1 MRCAGCGA
9 DISEGATGICPR
21 CGAPLAALDNPTMLA
36 GVDAVADTAGAAR
49 AGVVRPGIS
58 SVPEQFTQ
66 ASAPQAITRAMGATM
81 PSGAGSPGSM
91 QGGMLAPGAA
101 FGPRYH
107 VIRLLG
113 AGGMGAVYQAW
124 DNELGVAV
132 ALKVIRPEVM
142 VDPDGARDLERRF
155 KRELLLARQ
164 VTHKNVVRIHDLG
177 EIDGIKYITMPYIQ
191 GTDLWSRLRREG
203 KLPVPKVIGI
213 ARQVAQ
219 GLAAAHEAGVVHR
232 DLKPANIMIDEE
244 DRAIIMDF
252 GIARSTSGGATLLG
266 TVVGTLEYMAP
277 EQAMG
282 QPVDHRADIY
292 TFGLILYD
300 LLLGRRSAA
309 GAETAVAELMK
320 RIQRALPPARTV
332 DPSIPE
338 PVEQIISTCLE
349 PDPAARFQTTV
360 ELIAALE
367 NLDNDGRVIDP
378 ARRDT
383 TARRSTRGGFP
394 FPTQPRPAIAPSP
407 RVRVFTAARIAAV
420 GLTGALAIA
429 GAVYVG
435 LPRTTNPP
443 PSADAGDAPRQ
454 QTTLAILPFRNQT
467 GDASLDWLGLAVA
480 ETLKGAVPQNRIRTI
495 SSDRIF
501 QVVRDLRVSLDT
513 EPDVGMLRK
522 VGEFTNASTI
532 LSGRYVKAGD
542 QLRLEAALRD
552 VQRGVSESVSATIAD
567 QRQLMDGVSV
577 LSRGIEE
584 KLLAGSPRATTGV
597 AAAPPSTQSVDALR
611 FFSEGIELGRRGN
624 HLEAL
629 KKFEAAVAADGLFAL
644 AHAKLAQTYA
654 NLGRDADAERASRR
668 ALEQAA
674 NLPERERYLV
684 DATHAQVLHDQKKAI
699 EAYEKLLRLTP
710 GDPEVLFNLAR
721 RYEAT
726 GTFDRARTNYLKV
739 LESDPKY
746 FDALFA
752 AGRVEVQLGQPQTAL
767 DFLNPALSVAIQL
780 DNDEG
785 RGSALNAI
793 GVAYKVLKKPAD
805 AQRYYREALEIRR
818 RIGDKR
824 GMASTLGEL
833 AQVQD
838 DLGSPKEALAS
849 YQGSLQLRREIGD
862 KRGLAI
868 GLNNLGTLY
877 QQLGRHDDA
886 LANYKEALQLQTELG
901 SADHQGI
908 ALHNIGLTLT
918 AQAHY
923 DDAAGYLQR
932 ALQLREQLKVSS
944 AVCDTLRSLGDLN
957 VRLAQYEPALGYF
970 LKALEVARE
979 VGDRRGAALAS
990 IGTGVVFEQQGRYR
1004 AALGAKKEG
1013 LEGLRATREVGA
1025 SYVDALVEY
1034 AHAWSLVARHD
1045 EARTLFEEARAA
1057 GEKLQNSGVVAQAL
1071 TFRAEDALLAGKPAD
1086 AVALS
1091 SQAVQSAA
1099 SSNDRYLVLLTKLN
1113 LAKAQMASGRSQF
1126 AGTSADAVAKE
1137 SARLGLRYLAA
1148 DASLTWGEAL
1158 LAQRN
1163 HGKATVTLMAAL
1175 RDAER
1180 IGARPLM
1187 TRAHYAIATSL
1198 RLAGQPATAD
1208 PHYREASRLLAD
1220 LQNEAGN
1227 DSLIKRADFGMIAAG
1242 VNRKPPFSE

>member
-9 DISEGATGICPR
+9 DLSEGATGICPR
-21 CGAPLAALDNPTMLA
+21 CGALVAALDNPTILP
-36 GVDAVADTAGAAR
+36 GAA
-49 AGVVRPGIS
+49 AVSNTASAEEIVVVRPPTS
-58 SVPEQFTQ
+58 PALEQFTV
-66 ASAPQAITRAMGATM
+66 ASAPQAATRAVGATL
-81 PSGAGSPGSM
+81 PFGAASLGSM
-91 QGGMLAPGAA
+91 QVGMLAPGAA

-142 VDPDGARDLERRF
+142 MDPDGARDLERRF

-191 GTDLWSRLRREG
+191 GTDLWSRLQREG
-203 KLPVPKVIGI
+203 KLPVSKVIGI

-252 GIARSTSGGATLLG
+252 GIARSTSGGATMLG

-300 LLLGRRSAA
+300 LLLGRRSAS

-320 RIQRALPPARTV
+320 RIQRSLPPARSL

-338 PVEQIISTCLE
+338 PIEQIISTCLE
-349 PDPAARFQTTV
+349 PDPAGRYQTMV

-367 NLDNDGRVIDP
+367 NIDNEGRVIDP
-378 ARRDT
+378 ARREAT
-383 TARRSTRGGFP
+383 TRRQTRPAFP
-394 FPTQPRPAIAPSP
+394 FPAQPVPTPPAP
-407 RVRVFTAARIAAV
+407 RVRIFTPARIAAAV
-420 GLTGALAIA
+420 VIGVVAVAAGTYFSSKGAA
-429 GAVYVG
+429 
-435 LPRTTNPP
+435 NPS
-443 PSADAGDAPRQ
+443 SAPQATDTARQ
-454 QTTLAILPFRNQT
+454 EPTLAILPFRNQT
-467 GDASLDWLGLAVA
+467 GDASLDWLGPAVA
-480 ETLKGAVPQNRIRTI
+480 EMLKGAVPQNRIRTI
-495 SSDRIF
+495 SADRVF

-513 EPDVGMLRK
+513 EPDAGTMKR

-532 LSGRYVKAGD
+532 VAGRYLKAGSD
-542 QLRLEAALRD
+542 LRLELVLRD
-552 VQRGVSESVSATIAD
+552 IQRGVSESVSATMAD
-567 QRQLMDGVSV
+567 QRQLMDAVTV

-584 KLLAGSPRATTGV
+584 KLLADSPRATAGM
-597 AAAPPSTQSVDALR
+597 AAPRPSTQSVEALR
-611 FFSEGIELGRRGN
+611 FFSEGVELGRRGN
-624 HLEAL
+624 HLEAR
-629 KKFEAAVAADGLFAL
+629 KKFEAAVTADGQFAL

-654 NLGRDADAERASRR
+654 NLGHDAEADRASRR
-668 ALEQAA
+668 AVEHAA

-710 GDPEVLFNLAR
+710 DDPEVLFNLAR

-726 GTFDRARTNYLKV
+726 GTFDQARAHYRKV

-752 AGRVEVQLGQPQTAL
+752 AGRIEVQLGNPQAAL
-767 DFLNPALSVAIQL
+767 DYLNPALSVAIQL

-785 RGSALNAI
+785 RGYALNAI

-838 DLGSPKEALAS
+838 DLGSPNDALAS
-849 YQGSLQLRREIGD
+849 YKDSLQLRREIGD

-868 GLNNLGTLY
+868 GLNNIGTLY

-886 LANYKEALQLQTELG
+886 LTNYKEALQLQTELG

-918 AQAHY
+918 AQAQY
-923 DDAAGYLQR
+923 DDAASYLHR
-932 ALQLREQLKVSS
+932 ALQIREKLKVAS
-944 AVCDTLRSLGDLN
+944 AICDTLRSLGDLN
-957 VRLAQYEPALGYF
+957 VRLAQYEPALAHYV
-970 LKALEVARE
+970 KALELSRE
-979 VGDRRGAALAS
+979 AGDRRGAALAS
-990 IGTGVVFEQQGRYR
+990 IGTGIVFEHQGRYR
-1004 AALGAKKEG
+1004 AALEAKKEG
-1013 LEGLRATREVGA
+1013 VEGLRATKETGA
-1025 SYVDALVEY
+1025 SYVDALVAY
-1034 AHAWSLVARHD
+1034 AHTWSLVARHD
-1045 EARTLFEEARAA
+1045 EARKLFDEAAA
-1057 GEKLQNSGVVAQAL
+1057 AAEKLPNASVAAQAL
-1071 TFRAEDALLAGKPAD
+1071 NFRAEDALLAGKPSD
-1086 AVALS
+1086 ATVLLN
-1091 SQAVQSAA
+1091 QAAPRAA
-1099 SSNDRYLVLLTKLN
+1099 SSNDRYLVLVTKLN
-1113 LAKAQMASGRSQF
+1113 LAKAQMASGRPQP
-1126 AGTSADAVAKE
+1126 AGTSAAAVATE
-1137 SARLGLRYLAA
+1137 AARLGLKHLAA
-1148 DASLTWGEAL
+1148 EASLTSGEAL
-1158 LAQRN
+1158 VMQKAYA
-1163 HGKATVTLMAAL
+1163 KATEMLESAL
-1175 RDAER
+1175 RESER
-1180 IGARPLM
+1180 IVARPLM
-1187 TRAHYAIATSL
+1187 TRAQYAIATSL
-1198 RLAGQPATAD
+1198 RLAGQTAAAEG
-1208 PHYREASRLLAD
+1208 HYREASRLLGE
-1220 LQNEAGN
+1220 LQSEAGGN
-1227 DSLIKRADFGMIAAG
+1227 SLVKRADLSEIAAG
-1242 VNRKPPFSE
+1242 VNRRSPASN